1 MPRIK
6 RKALILIGRHS
17 VNGLHFSPM
26 CQVLPTDFMR
36 KWYANEIWYHQV
48 QGDDIKLRTMV
59 IPKRNSLGWTGNF
72 SATHLCSLEHKEF
85 SANLQGFSK
94 MSNLLKSSPF
104 SIMGSK
110 GGWLNSTGSGYEG
123 ICLGTLCGF
132 LLGSQM
138 STAHR
143 ARAWEAG
150 WSLDLRWISEEYR
163 QFCTCKTQECPCLF
177 ANSIWLLGLQSN
189 ISFV

>member
-36 KWYANEIWYHQV
+36 KWYANGIWYHWV
-48 QGDDIKLRTMV
+48 HGDDIKLRTMV
-59 IPKRNSLGWTGNF
+59 IPRHNSLGWTGNF
-72 SATHLCSLEHKEF
+72 SATHHCSLMHKF
-85 SANLQGFSK
+85 SADLQGFSN

-110 GGWLNSTGSGYEG
+110 GGWLNRAGFGYEST
-123 ICLGTLCGF
+123 CLSTLCGF

-138 STAHR
+138 STPTGPGLGRQDGALTC
-143 ARAWEAG
+143 WEY
-150 WSLDLRWISEEYR
+150 LRY
-163 QFCTCKTQECPCLF
+163 L
-177 ANSIWLLGLQSN
+177 
-189 ISFV
+189 